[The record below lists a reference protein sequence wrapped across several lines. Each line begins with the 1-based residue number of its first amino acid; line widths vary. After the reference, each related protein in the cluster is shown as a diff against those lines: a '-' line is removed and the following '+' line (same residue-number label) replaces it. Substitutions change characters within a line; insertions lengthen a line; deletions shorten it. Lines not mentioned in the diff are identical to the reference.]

1 MLTHQ
6 GRPDLFLGYWA
17 RYTRSSTTGSPR
29 VVVPRFVVVGR
40 LITISEVQELLRPS
54 SPDGHLSRRRADQIT
69 RKAGFPE
76 PAQRTPAGRFWDED
90 DVRAWI
96 AANRSSDDTD
106 LGAG

>member
-1 MLTHQ
+1 M
-6 GRPDLFLGYWA
+6 
-17 RYTRSSTTGSPR
+17 
-29 VVVPRFVVVGR
+29 VGR

-96 AANRSSDDTD
+96 TENRSSNESGPSD
-106 LGAG
+106 G

>member
-1 MLTHQ
+1 M
-6 GRPDLFLGYWA
+6 
-17 RYTRSSTTGSPR
+17 
-29 VVVPRFVVVGR
+29 VGR

-90 DVRAWI
+90 DVHAWI
-96 AANRSSDDTD
+96 MVNRPSDDTD
-106 LGAG
+106 PDAG